1 MLGCSQVTSQG
12 PAAEVAFTGGA
23 QAQAQ
28 RPGDAQLGAALGTLW
43 AHAVN
48 TRLILELAGD
58 SRFIK
63 VRPSWIVCQ
72 SAVLSLCSIHA
83 HAVP

>member
-12 PAAEVAFTGGA
+12 LAAEVAFTGGA
-23 QAQAQ
+23 QIQGQ
-28 RPGDAQLGAALGTLW
+28 RAGDAQLGAALGTLW

-63 VRPSWIVCQ
+63 ARPSWIACR
-72 SAVLSLCSIHA
+72 SRAASCA
-83 HAVP
+83 